1 MLQRCQGLW
10 HEVLVSSALYNE
22 TTRMMSGYHKYWPFI
37 PRVRSILPGDTICIQ
52 HEGRAVEARYA
63 VSSVA

>member
-1 MLQRCQGLW
+1 
-10 HEVLVSSALYNE
+10 
-22 TTRMMSGYHKYWPFI
+22 MMSGYHKYWPFI